1 MLRFVKGSLRQL
13 SCSWISLRLWRKSS
27 SRKIRFSRL
36 LQGIDQPHEFLHGM
50 GQDNI
55 VVFSFGTFL
64 GKVFSKDRVPVT
76 DVLGCVVE
84 GVSQIA

>member
-1 MLRFVKGSLRQL
+1 
-13 SCSWISLRLWRKSS
+13 
-27 SRKIRFSRL
+27 
-36 LQGIDQPHEFLHGM
+36 M